1 MIGGDVPV
9 NVNFALSEPSLGT
22 AAVLISAFRKFDDY
36 SICIAIIIVA
46 YEITN
51 NVH

>member
-1 MIGGDVPV
+1 V
-9 NVNFALSEPSLGT
+9 NV
-22 AAVLISAFRKFDDY
+22 AAVLISTFTKYDEY
-36 SICIAIIIVA
+36 CICIAIIKVE

>member
-1 MIGGDVPV
+1 
-9 NVNFALSEPSLGT
+9 VNFALSELLLG
-22 AAVLISAFRKFDDY
+22 AAVVLISTFTKFNEY
-36 SICIAIIIVA
+36 SICIAIITME